1 MPSSR
6 HRTSPAPRTGRTTGT
21 GRRYVTTG
29 TLVTAALAAGLL
41 TAPTAGAAGA
51 AGATTAA
58 TAATATA
65 TAGTRIHDIQGTTRL
80 SPLAGKQVTEVPG
93 VVTAVRAF
101 GSARG
106 FWFQDPHPDRSAATS
121 EAVFVFTGATTPA
134 VAVGDAV
141 LVSATVGEYY
151 PGGEAAGLQSVTQL
165 TKATWTVTSSGNAL
179 PAAVRLNA
187 RTLPT
192 RYAPTSREGSI
203 EKLRLNP
210 DRYALDRFESLE
222 GMRVAVKDA
231 PVTGATSSHKDLWV
245 TADPRHHRTARGGVL
260 YGDYADPNA
269 ARVKVSSLIPFA
281 QRPFPVANVG
291 DELTGV
297 TAGPLDYDNY
307 GGYTLQATELG
318 TLADRGLKRETTRRQ
333 RDGELAVATYNVE
346 NLAPQNPQ
354 AKFDR
359 LASALVTNLA
369 SPDIVALEEVQDDS
383 GVKNDGTVEAGA
395 TLKKLT
401 DAVEKA
407 GGPRYEWRQ
416 IDPVDGKDGGQ
427 PGGNIRTAFLFNPAR
442 VSFTDI
448 AGGGSTTPVD
458 VVRDHGQAALTASPG
473 RVEPADA
480 AWENSRKPLAGQF
493 TFRGERVFVI
503 ANHFNSKG
511 GDQGLDSRF
520 QPPARTSEVQRGKQA
535 AVVNTFV
542 KRILAADRK
551 AKVIVAGD
559 LNDYQFSPALRT
571 LTSGK
576 VLTDQ
581 VDLLPAK
588 ERYGYVFQGNSQVLD
603 HILTSPAMGGKDGSR
618 KGGSGKRGGRTDYD
632 IVHVNAE
639 FADQA
644 SDHDPQVL
652 RWTP

>member
-6 HRTSPAPRTGRTTGT
+6 HRSTSHTRRSGRTGRVS
-21 GRRYVTTG
+21 RAYVTTG

-51 AGATTAA
+51 TGGSG
-58 TAATATA
+58 
-65 TAGTRIHDIQGTTRL
+65 GTRIHDIQGTTRV

-106 FWFQDPHPDRSAATS
+106 FWFQDPHPDRDAATS
-121 EAVFVFTGATTPA
+121 EAVFVFTGATTPS

-179 PAAVRLNA
+179 PAAVELNA
-187 RTLPT
+187 RTLPA
-192 RYAPTSREGSI
+192 RYAPALRDGGDGSI
-203 EKLRLNP
+203 EKLRLEP
-210 DRYALDRFESLE
+210 GRYALDRFESLE

-260 YGDYADPNA
+260 YSSYADPNA

-291 DELTGV
+291 DELTGT

-318 TLADRGLKRETTRRQ
+318 TLADHGLKRETTRRQ

-354 AKFDR
+354 EKFDR

-383 GVKNDGTVEAGA
+383 GVKNDGTVDASV
-395 TLKKLT
+395 TLRKLT
-401 DAVEKA
+401 DAVAKA

-448 AGGGSTTPVD
+448 AGGGSTNPVD
-458 VVRDHGQAALTASPG
+458 VVRDHGRAALTASPG
-473 RVEPADA
+473 RVDPANA

-493 TFRGERVFVI
+493 TFRGERVLVI

-511 GDQGLDSRF
+511 GDQGVDSRF

-535 AVVNTFV
+535 AVVNAFV

-551 AKVIVAGD
+551 ANVIVAGD

-581 VDLLPAK
+581 VGLLPAK
-588 ERYGYVFQGNSQVLD
+588 ERYGYVYQGNSQVLD
-603 HILTSPAMGGKDGSR
+603 HILTSPAMSGKGSR
-618 KGGSGKRGGRTDYD
+618 SGRTDYD
-632 IVHVNAE
+632 IVHINAE

-652 RWTP
+652 RWKPRG